1 MQAATFVDL
10 FPPGGCMSSS
20 DWQALYSAALV
31 ESDPQKL
38 SGRIEVA
45 RRAIHERLKEVDH
58 GSREHEQLDRA
69 LHALF
74 TLPTRRRTA

>member
-1 MQAATFVDL
+1 MQVATFVNL
-10 FPPGGCMSSS
+10 FPLGAVMSSS
-20 DWQALYSAALV
+20 DWQALYSAALA
-31 ESDPQKL
+31 ESDPRKL
-38 SGRIEVA
+38 SGRIEAA
-45 RRAIHERLKEVDH
+45 RQAIYDRMKEIDN